1 MAYLIKGTLIT
12 QKRMRDETLTPG
24 EEVTLQDTIKAYLS
38 RLHNISWFMR
48 NLNEFIAR
56 EANKED
62 GCTDRFYL
70 LSSIA
75 LNLRAS

>member
-1 MAYLIKGTLIT
+1 
-12 QKRMRDETLTPG
+12 MRDETLKPG
-24 EEVTLQDTIKAYLS
+24 EEVTLKDTIKAYLS

-62 GCTDRFYL
+62 SCTGISYSL
-70 LSSIA
+70 PSMALS
-75 LNLRAS
+75 LRAS